1 MNLPMKNEKK
11 VSGKNQSGMQNSR
24 GQKPHEYLYRIM
36 SIHELISMVEKNS
49 FILADPQ
56 FWPDE
61 VDSKMMETYNKK
73 MGGHL
78 HYALCFTKKEPDS
91 LMWQVYGKNAY
102 SICIRFNAAEME
114 KFFKAENKST
124 QLKNVDYLNKKDRY
138 VNQYE
143 MYPFIKR
150 KWFEEEDEVRLI
162 SIKKE
167 IALENRTTL
176 SKLISSIMISP
187 FSRQDLLK
195 KILKEKNLL
204 NKARTSK
211 IFRDDDFLK
220 TYCPDESEF
229 KKEAEN
235 A

>member
-1 MNLPMKNEKK
+1 
-11 VSGKNQSGMQNSR
+11 
-24 GQKPHEYLYRIM
+24 
-36 SIHELISMVEKNS
+36 
-49 FILADPQ
+49 
-56 FWPDE
+56 
-61 VDSKMMETYNKK
+61 
-73 MGGHL
+73 
-78 HYALCFTKKEPDS
+78 
-91 LMWQVYGKNAY
+91 MWQVYGKNAY

-220 TYCPDESEF
+220 AYCPDETEF
-229 KKEAEN
+229 KKETEN